1 MGDSVKNTKKITDAM
16 KLVAAAKVRRAQEAV
31 VKGRPFAENLVKV
44 LYGVNQCLRE
54 EEVDSPLTSIRPVQT
69 VLLVVI
75 TGDRGLCG
83 GYNSYVIKKAVAR
96 AQELNNMGVNIKILC
111 VGKKGVAYFKR
122 RAEKYN
128 MSKKFVLG
136 GIPTMKEAQA
146 IADEI
151 FSEFVSAEV
160 DKVELLFTKFVSL
173 INSEP
178 AVQTLLPM
186 ARSGELCDINAKCVD
201 FAEDEV
207 FRLTTDKGKMALQ
220 REKINMD
227 TSQLDSRLIFEQEP
241 SQILDALLPLY
252 LNSIVL
258 RSLQESLASELA
270 SRMNAMTSASDNAAE
285 LGKTLTQI
293 YNRRRQAAITS
304 QIIEIVSGAN
314 AV

>member
-1 MGDSVKNTKKITDAM
+1 MG
-16 KLVAAAKVRRAQEAV
+16 
-31 VKGRPFAENLVKV
+31 
-44 LYGVNQCLRE
+44 
-54 EEVDSPLTSIRPVQT
+54 
-69 VLLVVI
+69 VI

-146 IADEI
+146 IA
-151 FSEFVSAEV
+151 EV

-186 ARSGELCDINAKCVD
+186 ARS
-201 FAEDEV
+201 
-207 FRLTTDKGKMALQ
+207 
-220 REKINMD
+220 
-227 TSQLDSRLIFEQEP
+227 
-241 SQILDALLPLY
+241 
-252 LNSIVL
+252 
-258 RSLQESLASELA
+258 
-270 SRMNAMTSASDNAAE
+270 
-285 LGKTLTQI
+285 
-293 YNRRRQAAITS
+293 
-304 QIIEIVSGAN
+304 
-314 AV
+314 